1 MSEDKDKEEY
11 EDELVTSHSDENP
24 ELQQGRNRAGEPLA
38 AYCDDGSPSDALN
51 YKDRDRKP
59 FRYVLQPG
67 ETVVYE
73 DTYIP
78 PEE

>member
-1 MSEDKDKEEY
+1 MRKSRII
-11 EDELVTSHSDENP
+11 TPHSDENP
-24 ELQQGRNRAGEPLA
+24 EFTQSDSTGEPLA
-38 AYCDDGSPSDALN
+38 AYANDGSPSDALHQKEN
-51 YKDRDRKP
+51 KP